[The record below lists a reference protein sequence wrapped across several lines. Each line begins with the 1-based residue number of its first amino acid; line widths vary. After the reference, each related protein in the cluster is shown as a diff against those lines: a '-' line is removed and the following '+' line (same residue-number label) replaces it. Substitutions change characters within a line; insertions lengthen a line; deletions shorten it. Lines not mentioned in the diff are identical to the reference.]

1 MLLQLST
8 ELHKNNNYFIFHT
21 RGYTYSSGQQL
32 IRDGLKGVLKKM
44 PGELV
49 IAHHITPM
57 MGYIVD
63 SFFIDILELIFIF
76 LFHLISAS

>member
-1 MLLQLST
+1 MHPSPMELFIWEFLRST
-8 ELHKNNNYFIFHT
+8 PHVAN
-21 RGYTYSSGQQL
+21 
-32 IRDGLKGVLKKM
+32 
-44 PGELV
+44 
-49 IAHHITPM
+49 AHHITPM

>member
-1 MLLQLST
+1 
-8 ELHKNNNYFIFHT
+8 
-21 RGYTYSSGQQL
+21 
-32 IRDGLKGVLKKM
+32 M

-63 SFFIDILELIFIF
+63 SFLLLSPDILELIFIF